1 MSVTFLFTSVANPI
15 RATQPKRSPLFSSR
29 VQSNT
34 INNMTS
40 PISISALVVV
50 IIVTHATIS
59 AAVPRTNR
67 HQDLTEAKIQ
77 GSLSESRIKP
87 VLHRRRQHRKP
98 EQKHRKKSQN
108 IEKTSTKG
116 HGKKHRRKSRRKDH
130 KSEKGAKLNKSPLRK
145 GKQSEFD
152 DFRHCDYLD
161 LVEVG

>member
-1 MSVTFLFTSVANPI
+1 
-15 RATQPKRSPLFSSR
+15 
-29 VQSNT
+29 
-34 INNMTS
+34 MTS

-50 IIVTHATIS
+50 IIVTHAIIS

-87 VLHRRRQHRKP
+87 VLHKRRQHRKH

-108 IEKTSTKG
+108 IEKTSTKE

-130 KSEKGAKLNKSPLRK
+130 KSEKGANLNKLALRRRNK
-145 GKQSEFD
+145 SEFD

>member
-1 MSVTFLFTSVANPI
+1 
-15 RATQPKRSPLFSSR
+15 
-29 VQSNT
+29 
-34 INNMTS
+34 MTS
-40 PISISALVVV
+40 PISIIALVVV
-50 IIVTHATIS
+50 ITVTHATIS

-67 HQDLTEAKIQ
+67 HQDLTEAKLQ
-77 GSLSESRIKP
+77 GSLSESHINP
-87 VLHRRRQHRKP
+87 VMHRRKQHRKH

-108 IEKTSTKG
+108 IEKTPTKE

-130 KSEKGAKLNKSPLRK
+130 KSERGAKLNKSPLRK

>member
-1 MSVTFLFTSVANPI
+1 
-15 RATQPKRSPLFSSR
+15 
-29 VQSNT
+29 
-34 INNMTS
+34 MTS

-77 GSLSESRIKP
+77 GSLSESHIKP
-87 VLHRRRQHRKP
+87 ALHKQRQHGKH

-108 IEKTSTKG
+108 IERASTKE
-116 HGKKHRRKSRRKDH
+116 HGKKHRRKSRRKDL
-130 KSEKGAKLNKSPLRK
+130 KSEKGAKLNKSALRR

>member
-1 MSVTFLFTSVANPI
+1 
-15 RATQPKRSPLFSSR
+15 
-29 VQSNT
+29 
-34 INNMTS
+34 MTS

-50 IIVTHATIS
+50 ITVTHATIS

-77 GSLSESRIKP
+77 GSLSESHIKP
-87 VLHRRRQHRKP
+87 VPHRRKQHRKH
-98 EQKHRKKSQN
+98 ERKHRKKSQN
-108 IEKTSTKG
+108 KEKTSTKEQ
-116 HGKKHRRKSRRKDH
+116 GKKHTRKSRRKDH
-130 KSEKGAKLNKSPLRK
+130 KSDRGAKLNKSALRR

>member
-1 MSVTFLFTSVANPI
+1 
-15 RATQPKRSPLFSSR
+15 
-29 VQSNT
+29 
-34 INNMTS
+34 MTS

-67 HQDLTEAKIQ
+67 HQDQTEAKIQ
-77 GSLSESRIKP
+77 GSLSESHIKP
-87 VLHRRRQHRKP
+87 ALHKQRQHRKH

-108 IEKTSTKG
+108 IEKTSTKE

-130 KSEKGAKLNKSPLRK
+130 KSEKGAKLNKSALRR

>member
-1 MSVTFLFTSVANPI
+1 
-15 RATQPKRSPLFSSR
+15 
-29 VQSNT
+29 
-34 INNMTS
+34 MTS

-77 GSLSESRIKP
+77 GSLSLSESRIKP
-87 VLHRRRQHRKP
+87 VLHRRRQHRKH

-108 IEKTSTKG
+108 IKKASTKE

-130 KSEKGAKLNKSPLRK
+130 KSEKGAKLNKSALRR